1 MLTILLGV
9 TLLALATMASMI
21 LVATKTLN
29 DNIENLTLKIF
40 CGAYCVAVIAV
51 VWGFI
56 IS

>member
-29 DNIENLTLKIF
+29 DKIENLTLKIF

-51 VWGFI
+51 VWGFV

>member
-9 TLLALATMASMI
+9 TLLALATMAFMI

-40 CGAYCVAVIAV
+40 CGAYCVAVIPP
-51 VWGFI
+51 
-56 IS
+56 SR